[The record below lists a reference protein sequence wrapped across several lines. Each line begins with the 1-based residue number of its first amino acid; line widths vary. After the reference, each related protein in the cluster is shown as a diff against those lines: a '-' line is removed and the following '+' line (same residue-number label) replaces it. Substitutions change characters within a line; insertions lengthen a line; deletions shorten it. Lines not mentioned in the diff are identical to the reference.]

1 MNTCP
6 TCSALTATNPCDR
19 CGAGTCCSTCGV
31 WLDGPFCRSCG
42 TPAPN
47 SQATPIPQG
56 PVGQGGAAAAP
67 QLPPTYAQDAGAL
80 FESAPTPSGEWLDA
94 VPLVRQN
101 DHLGQPLTWA
111 FQSLK
116 QNLGILSLIT
126 LVVVGIYLLAIVIF
140 IAIQAL
146 ATALGVPLLSV
157 LATLVSLLFGFVV
170 FSLEFMILARTW
182 SLASRGVPISLHA
195 VLQPQGFPS
204 ILGAMLL
211 VAPLMIFLGPIAVG
225 FWMTAFLLAAGDMF
239 SAAESVG
246 RMLSITCSSARRFF
260 HTVLIGLF
268 SLIWG
273 AFLTLGAFSLF
284 SLLSA
289 SAAVAAFGG
298 SGGFDEYGNYSS
310 GSFQGQQSGIVLILV
325 IGAVLLLWAA
335 LSFALIHLVGL
346 WIAARVRLVTGRPLG
361 SLALSADQILEVVE

>member
-6 TCSALTATNPCDR
+6 TCSAITATNPCDS
-19 CGAGTCCSTCGV
+19 CGAATCCSACGE
-31 WLDGPFCRSCG
+31 WLDGPFCGSCG

-47 SQATPIPQG
+47 SHPGLAPQG
-56 PVGQGGAAAAP
+56 PVGPGGATAVP
-67 QLPPTYAQDAGAL
+67 QLPPTYAENPNAHFG
-80 FESAPTPSGEWLDA
+80 STTAPSVEWLDS
-94 VPLVRQN
+94 VPLANQD

-111 FQSLK
+111 FRSLK

-126 LVVVGIYLLAIVIF
+126 LVVVGIYLLAVVIF

-170 FSLEFMILARTW
+170 FSVEFMILSRTW
-182 SLASRGVPISLHA
+182 SLASRGVPISLQA

-225 FWMTAFLLAAGDMF
+225 FWMTTFLLAAGDMF
-239 SAAESVG
+239 PAAESVG

-273 AFLTLGAFSLF
+273 AFLTVGAFSLF

-289 SAAVAAFGG
+289 SAAAAALGG

-310 GSFQGQQSGIVLILV
+310 GSFQGQQSGIVLVLV
-325 IGAVLLLWAA
+325 IGAVLMVWAA
-335 LSFALIHLVGL
+335 LSFALVHLVGL
-346 WIAARVRLVTGRPLG
+346 WVAARLRLVTGRPLG
-361 SLALSADQILEVVE
+361 SLALTADQILEVSK

>member
-1 MNTCP
+1 M
-6 TCSALTATNPCDR
+6 S
-19 CGAGTCCSTCGV
+19 
-31 WLDGPFCRSCG
+31 
-42 TPAPN
+42 
-47 SQATPIPQG
+47 QG
-56 PVGQGGAAAAP
+56 PVGHGVATAVP
-67 QLPPTYAQDAGAL
+67 QLPPTYAQNPDAQFG
-80 FESAPTPSGEWLDA
+80 SATAPSVEWLDS
-94 VPLVRQN
+94 VPLANQD

-111 FQSLK
+111 FRSLK

-126 LVVVGIYLLAIVIF
+126 LVVVGIYLLAVVIF

-157 LATLVSLLFGFVV
+157 LATLVSLLFGFLV
-170 FSLEFMILARTW
+170 FSVEFMILSRTW
-182 SLASRGVPISLHA
+182 SLASRGVPISLQA

-225 FWMTAFLLAAGDMF
+225 FWMTTFLLAAGDMF
-239 SAAESVG
+239 PAAESVG

-273 AFLTLGAFSLF
+273 AFLTVGAFSLF

-289 SAAVAAFGG
+289 SAAAAALGG

-310 GSFQGQQSGIVLILV
+310 GSFQGQQSGIVLVLV
-325 IGAVLLLWAA
+325 IGAVLMVWAA
-335 LSFALIHLVGL
+335 LSFALVHLVGL
-346 WIAARVRLVTGRPLG
+346 WVAARLRLVTGRPLG
-361 SLALSADQILEVVE
+361 SLALTADQILEVSK

>member
-19 CGAGTCCSTCGV
+19 CGAGTCCSTCGI

-47 SQATPIPQG
+47 SQSALQSQG
-56 PVGQGGAAAAP
+56 PVAQGGAAATP
-67 QLPPTYAQDAGAL
+67 QLPPTYAQNPDAQFGPAT
-80 FESAPTPSGEWLDA
+80 APSVEWLDS
-94 VPLVRQN
+94 VPLANQD

-111 FQSLK
+111 FRSLK
-116 QNLGILSLIT
+116 QNLGILSVIT
-126 LVVVGIYLLAIVIF
+126 LVVVGIYLVAVVIF

-170 FSLEFMILARTW
+170 FSLEFMILSRTW
-182 SLASRGVPISLHA
+182 SLASRGVPISLQA

-225 FWMTAFLLAAGDMF
+225 FWMTTFLLAAGDMF
-239 SAAESVG
+239 PAAESVG

-260 HTVLIGLF
+260 HTVLIGVF

-273 AFLTLGAFSLF
+273 AFLTLGAFSVF

-289 SAAVAAFGG
+289 SAAAAALRG
-298 SGGFDEYGNYSS
+298 SGSYDAYGNYSS

-325 IGAVLLLWAA
+325 IGAVLMVWVA

-346 WIAARVRLVTGRPLG
+346 WVAARLRLVTGRPLG
-361 SLALSADQILEVVE
+361 SLALSADQILEVAE